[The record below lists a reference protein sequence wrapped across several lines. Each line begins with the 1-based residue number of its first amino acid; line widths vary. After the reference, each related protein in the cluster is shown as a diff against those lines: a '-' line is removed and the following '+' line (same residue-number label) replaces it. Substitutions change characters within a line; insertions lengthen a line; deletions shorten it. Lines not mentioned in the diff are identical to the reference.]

1 MIDDYATRFLE
12 KAILRFVDADD
23 NLNNLGKMSAWAE
36 CVVAAE
42 YLCAAVTVLLSTGI
56 PTYREI
62 IVESGFNEQTQPTEE
77 DLLNMLESKVEGFIS
92 DTVPTNRFVDA
103 IKELLSL
110 PSSYSLSDAYK
121 RISSNDTP
129 EE

>member
-23 NLNNLGKMSAWAE
+23 NLNE